1 MAAKAGKIEKGR
13 EYSKCGDGGERLKGN
28 ERLEKLENWR
38 GRGRVKAAKGK
49 NLSSACARLGK
60 TTPRTTLDV
69 ELKLLANQRSIGW
82 I

>member
-38 GRGRVKAAKGK
+38 GRGRVKAAKVRP
-49 NLSSACARLGK
+49 NACLCKFRK
-60 TTPRTTLDV
+60 RYFTT
-69 ELKLLANQRSIGW
+69 IF
-82 I
+82 